1 MVLLFKDSISGTAE
15 AKVSDSDTSCKCMH
29 ESKAQTQY
37 TDHAQTMARTSNKI
51 SVPQER
57 GRFAIGDAAYR
68 FILNQDGIA
77 AQTQHEPCGFAT
89 RHKITPFSDHA
100 VFIPQPR
107 VACACSAQSD
117 MAQQSGCGS

>member
-37 TDHAQTMARTSNKI
+37 ADHAQTMARTSNKI

-57 GRFAIGDAAYR
+57 GRFAIGAAPNATLLSLDLAGLRSGLARYWIGDAACW
-68 FILNQDGIA
+68 FI
-77 AQTQHEPCGFAT
+77 
-89 RHKITPFSDHA
+89 
-100 VFIPQPR
+100 
-107 VACACSAQSD
+107 
-117 MAQQSGCGS
+117 